1 MLTITRSNQS
11 SFLNNLIEKKAFC
24 GIERVSY
31 GVAKK
36 DPFENKVDGEVWTI
50 VGNKLVRNNK
60 KGVK

>member
-1 MLTITRSNQS
+1 MTSITRADQS
-11 SFLNNLIEKKAFC
+11 VFLESFVKKAFC
-24 GIERVSY
+24 GIERISH

-36 DPFENKVDGEVWTI
+36 DPFEGKVDGEVWQI